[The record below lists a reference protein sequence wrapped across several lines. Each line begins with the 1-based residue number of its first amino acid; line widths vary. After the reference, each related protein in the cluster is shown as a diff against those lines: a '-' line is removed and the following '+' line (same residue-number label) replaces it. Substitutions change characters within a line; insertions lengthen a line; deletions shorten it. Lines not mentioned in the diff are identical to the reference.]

1 MKVSLILFCSMTF
14 TISSMHA
21 GFFINLDL
29 NFSGLTSLSESSK
42 KLTKMVEMQK
52 DLDNLPIRILD
63 VNKSSVEKKAELEA
77 RRKKYKE
84 EARIAR
90 KKESEYTSADRLKAE
105 KVSNSNSH
113 EIKEQ

>member
-1 MKVSLILFCSMTF
+1 MKISLILFCSMVF
-14 TISSMHA
+14 TISSMQA

-29 NFSGLTSLSESSK
+29 NFSGLASLSESSK

-52 DLDNLPIRILD
+52 DFDDLPIRILD
-63 VNKSSVEKKAELEA
+63 VNKSSVEEKAELEA
-77 RRKKYKE
+77 KIKKDEGK
-84 EARIAR
+84 AHITH
-90 KKESEYTSADRLKAE
+90 KKESEYISTDRLKLE